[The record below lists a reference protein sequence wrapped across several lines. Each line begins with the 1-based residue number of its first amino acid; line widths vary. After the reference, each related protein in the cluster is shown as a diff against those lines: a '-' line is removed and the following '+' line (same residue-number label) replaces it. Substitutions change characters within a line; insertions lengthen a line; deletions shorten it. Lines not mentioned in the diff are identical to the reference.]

1 MLIDPWKFREQK
13 QLECYKELIYKSK
26 AIKLG
31 IVCVI
36 LANVARGGRKET
48 RRWWSG
54 RVTEPSS
61 NCQQEGLLPGTV
73 WGVERPYWVLRACS
87 PILPSGKA
95 CGSSLG
101 HSSSRPRAPL
111 KDKAT
116 GIAGSAQ
123 VPGDLDAISLV
134 Q

>member
-54 RVTEPSS
+54 RATEPSS
-61 NCQQEGLLPGTV
+61 NCQQEGLLPGT
-73 WGVERPYWVLRACS
+73 GV
-87 PILPSGKA
+87 G
-95 CGSSLG
+95 CGEALLGAESMQPDPALWESLWQFPG
-101 HSSSRPRAPL
+101 PL
-111 KDKAT
+111 F
-116 GIAGSAQ
+116 
-123 VPGDLDAISLV
+123 
-134 Q
+134 